1 MSAASGTQKQQTERG
16 MPLFAAL
23 EVLHEL
29 RTDGQIVVT
38 TMGTAREW
46 PKLSNEPLDFNYIP
60 SAMGHAPSVGL
71 GLALAQPGRE
81 VIVLNGDGCMLMNLG
96 ALVTIIASGV
106 KNYTLAVFN
115 NRIYE
120 VTGGQ
125 RTAAADSPA
134 DFARFAEAAGFVSV
148 ATFSDLEDW
157 RRRAAET
164 LKLPGPRFIVL
175 DTQPVEDYELK
186 PRGPMDEQIKRFVGA
201 LEA

>member
-1 MSAASGTQKQQTERG
+1 MTAVTGTPIKQTDRG

-29 RTDGQIVVT
+29 RTGRQIVVT

-46 PKLSNEPLDFNYIP
+46 PKLSNSPLDFNYIP

-71 GLALAQPGRE
+71 GLAMAQPQRE

-96 ALVTIIASGV
+96 SLVTIIASGAT
-106 KNYTLAVFN
+106 NYTLVVFN

-134 DFARFAEAAGFVSV
+134 DFARFAEAAGFASV
-148 ATFSDLEDW
+148 AIFSDLEDW
-157 RRRAAET
+157 RHRAAET
-164 LKLPGPRFIVL
+164 LQLPGPRFIVL
-175 DTQPVEDYELK
+175 DTQRVEDYELK